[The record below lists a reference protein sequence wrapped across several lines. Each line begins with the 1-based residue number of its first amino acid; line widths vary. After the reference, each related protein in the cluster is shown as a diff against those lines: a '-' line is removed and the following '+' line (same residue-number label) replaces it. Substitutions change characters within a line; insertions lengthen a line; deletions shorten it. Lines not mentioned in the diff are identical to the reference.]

1 MCGSPNT
8 TETIL
13 MDSQMYHK
21 GQALIEDCCGQRY
34 RKLSLDLEKLPCL
47 FSQCLYYMPKS
58 QLPQAKLQQLGE

>member
-1 MCGSPNT
+1 
-8 TETIL
+8 
-13 MDSQMYHK
+13 MYHK